1 MAVAG
6 AQMKILRNILLV
18 LVALLLLVALSAYLW
33 SEHILRARPTPA
45 ASKLATPTAAE
56 LADGSR
62 QLHVLGCLSCHGK
75 GLQGDMFLDEP
86 GVAKIYAPNLTLVA
100 AKATDRQLEHAIR
113 QGIGHD
119 GRSLLVMPAEGYQFM
134 TDSEVAAVIAAIRAL
149 PKGGKEYPLP
159 KVGPKGRIGLILGK
173 FHTAPDLVRTF
184 RENQAPEFGSQFAKG
199 RHIVVTNCAECHG
212 PQLHGQ
218 EVEPGVVSPDL
229 EIAGAYDLPAFTKL
243 MRTGVPA
250 DGRKLKMMGSVAKSD
265 FSHLTDEEIAEIHA
279 YLAERARR
287 MP

>member
-1 MAVAG
+1 
-6 AQMKILRNILLV
+6 MKILRNILLG
-18 LVALLLLVALSAYLW
+18 LVALVLLAALSAYLW
-33 SEHILRARPTPA
+33 SEHILGARPTPA
-45 ASKLATPTAAE
+45 PSKLATPTTAE
-56 LADGSR
+56 LADGPR
-62 QLHVLGCLSCHGK
+62 QLHVLGCLSCHGEGLK
-75 GLQGDMFLDEP
+75 GDEFLNEP
-86 GVAKIYAPNLTLVA
+86 GVATIYAPNLTLVA
-100 AKATDRQLEHAIR
+100 AKATDQQLEHAIR

-119 GRSLLVMPAEGYQFM
+119 GRSLLVMPAEGYQFL
-134 TDSEVAAVIAAIRAL
+134 TDGEVSALITAIRAL

-159 KVGPKGRIGLILGK
+159 SIGPKGRIGIILGK

-184 RENQAPEFGSQFAKG
+184 RENQPPAFGSQFAKG
-199 RHIVVTNCAECHG
+199 RHIVMTNCAECHG

-218 EVEPGVVSPDL
+218 EVEPGVVSPDM

-243 MRTGVPA
+243 LRTGVPA

-265 FSHLTDEEIAEIHA
+265 FSHLTNEEIAEIHA